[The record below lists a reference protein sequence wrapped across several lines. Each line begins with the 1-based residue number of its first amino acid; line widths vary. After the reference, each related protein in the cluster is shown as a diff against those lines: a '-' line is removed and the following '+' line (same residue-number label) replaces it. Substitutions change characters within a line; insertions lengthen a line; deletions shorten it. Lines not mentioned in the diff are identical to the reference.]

1 MASIRKEAIVS
12 ACGYSKISVRAEL
25 YDCAKDVV
33 RDCQTR
39 PIRIKEYAMEQKR
52 IHDDWHGV
60 NSYQEAL
67 DLMSNGYQPVVERLR
82 EELKVNANIGN
93 PRFMFS
99 NEVQGFLPVVPLAIK
114 GIPQSMIDL
123 RIRPLK
129 AKVLDIYYDITA
141 NSDKDPEDF
150 IKAGQVL
157 LGTVLALERQGYKFN
172 LYAVQSYQGTCGRE
186 RTVDF
191 LCAKIKSSN
200 SPFDLKR
207 MSFPLAHPA
216 YFRVIGFDWESKS
229 PIARDIGHGRGRAIT
244 YDFNPDDV
252 NKIVRSVFGNN
263 AIFLS
268 AATLIDDEYDKERLK
283 GVLTSAKC
291 A

>member
-1 MASIRKEAIVS
+1 MASIRKEAVVS
-12 ACGYSKISVRAEL
+12 AGSYSKISVKAEL

-33 RDCQTR
+33 KDCQAR
-39 PIRIKEYAMEQKR
+39 PVRIEEYAMERKH

-67 DLMSNGYQPVVERLR
+67 DLMTNGYQPVVERLR
-82 EELKVNANIGN
+82 EELKVSSTIGS
-93 PRFMFS
+93 PRFAFS
-99 NEVQGFLPVVPLAIK
+99 NEVQGFLPFVPLALK

-157 LGTVLALERQGYKFN
+157 LGTVLALESQGYKFN
-172 LYAVQSYQGTCGRE
+172 LYAVQSYQGTCDGE
-186 RTVDF
+186 RVADF
-191 LCAKIKSSN
+191 LCAKVKSSN
-200 SPFDLKR
+200 SPLDLKR
-207 MSFPLAHPA
+207 MSFPLTHPA

-229 PIARDIGHGRGRAIT
+229 PIARDIGYGRGRAIT
-244 YDFNPDDV
+244 YDFSDKDV
-252 NKIVRSVFGNN
+252 NKMVRSVFGNN
-263 AIFLS
+263 AIFLA

-283 GVLTSAKC
+283 GVLTSANC